1 MTKKALQWHPA
12 FQAALQIEFMDEPC
26 QLEFLKEF
34 NLTEK
39 PLQIDT
45 LVIKPEPDKILFK
58 SIGHIF
64 RKYNIIE
71 LLSIRTRKI
80 ISASTIITG

>member
-45 LVIKPEPDKILFK
+45 LVQCLHLPI
-58 SIGHIF
+58 
-64 RKYNIIE
+64 
-71 LLSIRTRKI
+71 
-80 ISASTIITG
+80 

>member
-34 NLTEK
+34 NLTENRFRLI
-39 PLQIDT
+39 PL
-45 LVIKPEPDKILFK
+45 
-58 SIGHIF
+58 
-64 RKYNIIE
+64 
-71 LLSIRTRKI
+71 
-80 ISASTIITG
+80 

>member
-45 LVIKPEPDKILFK
+45 LVIKPEPDKILSK
-58 SIGHIF
+58 SIGHISGST
-64 RKYNIIE
+64 I